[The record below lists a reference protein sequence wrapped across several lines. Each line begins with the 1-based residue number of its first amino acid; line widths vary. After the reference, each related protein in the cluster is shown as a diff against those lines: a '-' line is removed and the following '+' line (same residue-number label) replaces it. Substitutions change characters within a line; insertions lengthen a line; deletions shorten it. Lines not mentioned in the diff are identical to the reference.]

1 MGINYNHH
9 TSTGV
14 LDLHDLWRT
23 VAMIENFRFPYKDT
37 SGHQDLST
45 LVQLCLGKRLDK
57 SNQLSNWTLRP
68 LRRDQIYYA
77 ALDAYCLLE
86 IYGVIE
92 AELYKLNINFNQL
105 LNDLLMNRRHRS
117 GGASAAG
124 GSGSSGRWKDKQQN
138 NRRSGGDRND
148 DYRDNYGRSQ
158 TAPEGPHRRPVK

>member
-1 MGINYNHH
+1 MGINYNQY
-9 TSTGV
+9 TSTGI

-23 VAMIENFRFPYKDT
+23 VATIPNFRFPYKDT

-68 LRRDQIYYA
+68 LRHDQIYYA

-92 AELYKLNINFNQL
+92 SQLYQLNIDFDQL
-105 LNDLLMNRRHRS
+105 LNDLLMNRRHHQKA
-117 GGASAAG
+117 GGASG
-124 GSGSSGRWKDKQQN
+124 GSSSARWKDKQQN
-138 NRRSGGDRND
+138 NRRGDRND
-148 DYRDNYGRSQ
+148 DYRDKYGS
-158 TAPEGPHRRPVK
+158 EGPNRRSVK